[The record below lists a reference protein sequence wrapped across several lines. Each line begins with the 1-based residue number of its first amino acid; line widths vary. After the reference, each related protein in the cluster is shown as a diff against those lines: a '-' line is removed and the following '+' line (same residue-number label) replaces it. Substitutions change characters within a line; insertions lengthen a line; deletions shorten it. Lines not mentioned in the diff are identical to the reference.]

1 MASRKW
7 GSASDNGSHLAECAR
22 ERGTEMEN
30 FISCASKEAGTED
43 TGTHR
48 KEGIKV

>member
-1 MASRKW
+1 M
-7 GSASDNGSHLAECAR
+7 AECAR

-30 FISCASKEAGTED
+30 SISAGKEVGAED

-48 KEGIKV
+48 KEGTKV